1 MDQKAV
7 EQKLKQ
13 LRENLAKINPYD
25 QSRSVSIADAIEKM
39 GQAEIISDDTDYW
52 YHNAYRGYCQDACRT
67 EVQTVSPDA
76 EYEIISVV
84 KVTYLDDPIMM
95 TKPEVTHWSNVSL
108 AAAFI
113 GDEIDKIKQL
123 MPDVEIDNRGN
134 YVRVIDTFN
143 KVEIA
148 SYCIINNT
156 IHGSA
161 LHVVDE

>member
-1 MDQKAV
+1 MDHKAV
-7 EQKLKQ
+7 ELKLNKI
-13 LRENLAKINPYD
+13 REELDKNNPYD
-25 QSRSVSIADAIEKM
+25 KSRSISIADAIEKI
-39 GQAEIISDDTDYW
+39 GQAEIIVDDSDYW
-52 YHNAYRGYCQDACRT
+52 YHNAYRSYCQDACRT

-95 TKPEVTHWSNVSL
+95 TKPEVTHWSNISL
-108 AAAFI
+108 AAVFI
-113 GDEIDKIKQL
+113 DNEIDKIKRS

-148 SYCIINNT
+148 SYCIIYNVIN
-156 IHGSA
+156 GSI
-161 LHVVDE
+161 LHVTG